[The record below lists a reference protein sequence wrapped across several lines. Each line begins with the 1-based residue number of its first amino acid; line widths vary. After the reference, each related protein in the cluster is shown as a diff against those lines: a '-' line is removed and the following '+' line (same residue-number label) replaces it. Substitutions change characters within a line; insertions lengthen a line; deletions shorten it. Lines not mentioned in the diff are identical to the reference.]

1 MSTKDFVTAFAK
13 QVVTS
18 AFMLVA
24 GTAYSIAH
32 PISTLQALPGS
43 ISGVGSSLQNGYS
56 SFRNGSDSDRGSVLG
71 SLTVAVASLA
81 MPESRAGAISDD
93 ALVVRGGGLAN
104 QSVGKIND
112 AIRLSREKGVNGFS
126 VQCNATCTSIEQLGV
141 LGQDLKNS
149 QVGVTTAGAIREAGG
164 AVMNTGTGSHATV
177 FGLTGEQASPLFQNI
192 FKNPNP
198 KP

>member
-1 MSTKDFVTAFAK
+1 MFRQPEPALNFISEDPIFLGQNQNLTDPQSLNAYSYASDNPITKSDPGGLSTKDFVTAFAK

-126 VQCNATCTSIEQLGV
+126 VQ
-141 LGQDLKNS
+141 
-149 QVGVTTAGAIREAGG
+149 
-164 AVMNTGTGSHATV
+164 
-177 FGLTGEQASPLFQNI
+177 
-192 FKNPNP
+192 
-198 KP
+198 